1 MGSAGW
7 TVEAEKDIIISYTYR
22 VYISYPLHTMKP
34 HQDSVT
40 LYTVY
45 LLLVLLTASSFTTP
59 SVSAASASSKEEQTL
74 RLLERLL
81 ERALEKRSC
90 PGLPDSYA
98 EWCLNTDPNKDPI
111 DIFGNAI
118 TASSSFADT
127 LCSNCD

>member
-22 VYISYPLHTMKP
+22 IYISYPLHTMKP
-34 HQDSVT
+34 HQPSVT

-45 LLLVLLTASSFTTP
+45 LLLVLLTASSFTTHP
-59 SVSAASASSKEEQTL
+59 VSAASAASKDEQTL

-90 PGLPDSYA
+90 PADTPAYIA
-98 EWCLNTDPNKDPI
+98 EWCLNTGPNKDPI
-111 DIFGNAI
+111 DLFGNAI
-118 TASSSFADT
+118 AADSSY
-127 LCSNCD
+127 

>member
-1 MGSAGW
+1 MG
-7 TVEAEKDIIISYTYR
+7 VEAGKDIIYLIHTESIHYPE
-22 VYISYPLHTMKP
+22 PLHTMTP
-34 HQDSVT
+34 HQD
-40 LYTVY
+40 YTVY
-45 LLLVLLTASSFTTP
+45 LLLVLLTVSSFTTP
-59 SVSAASASSKEEQTL
+59 PVSAASASASSKEEQTL
-74 RLLERLL
+74 WLLERLL

-90 PGLPDSYA
+90 PAGTPAYIA